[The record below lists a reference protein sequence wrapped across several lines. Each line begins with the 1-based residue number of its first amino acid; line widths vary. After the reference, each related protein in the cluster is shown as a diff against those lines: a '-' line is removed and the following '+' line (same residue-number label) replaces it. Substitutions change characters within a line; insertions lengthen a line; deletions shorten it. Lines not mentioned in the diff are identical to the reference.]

1 MAQKASPYAMRLGYN
16 QIWNNYF
23 FAENRKEQI
32 NLMQRDQAIRNYLYS
47 LFPDTDRLKIEY
59 TKNTIFIFLYIPEIS
74 LVLGEDNSKI
84 ETVMKGIYKIIND
97 DKIAV
102 KINLVEVKKVYTHAQ
117 SIANLIAGQ
126 LKKWIPVKQILKN
139 VLAKVE
145 FEREIKGGGVEMKG
159 ILNNTGI
166 AQTLKRKWG
175 KLPISTMDSNIEVG
189 FQVAVL
195 SRGTVG
201 IQVILYK
208 GKIWQK
214 RNRNHVYTK
223 KN

>member
-1 MAQKASPYAMRLGYN
+1 
-16 QIWNNYF
+16 
-23 FAENRKEQI
+23 
-32 NLMQRDQAIRNYLYS
+32 
-47 LFPDTDRLKIEY
+47 
-59 TKNTIFIFLYIPEIS
+59 IS

-145 FEREIKGGGVEMKG
+145 FEREIKGGGVEMK
-159 ILNNTGI
+159 
-166 AQTLKRKWG
+166 
-175 KLPISTMDSNIEVG
+175 
-189 FQVAVL
+189 
-195 SRGTVG
+195 
-201 IQVILYK
+201 
-208 GKIWQK
+208 
-214 RNRNHVYTK
+214 
-223 KN
+223 